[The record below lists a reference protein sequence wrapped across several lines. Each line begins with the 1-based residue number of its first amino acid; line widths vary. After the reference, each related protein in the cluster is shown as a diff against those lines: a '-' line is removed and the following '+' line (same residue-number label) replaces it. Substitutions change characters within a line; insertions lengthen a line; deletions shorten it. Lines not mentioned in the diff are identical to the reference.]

1 MYEKT
6 MECADMIMAS
16 HGPLWQNTFALCNS
30 VLGQRENYVFFYLI
44 RQNIP
49 SRSLSHTHMQD
60 NSARAWPMSSGR
72 AHTNKWR
79 HTNPATKISFD
90 RSFNLPDQY
99 LQSHANEAP
108 QSMGGWVRLNG
119 RAQAT
124 NQRATLC

>member
-90 RSFNLPDQY
+90 RSFNCPI
-99 LQSHANEAP
+99 NTC
-108 QSMGGWVRLNG
+108 
-119 RAQAT
+119 RAMQMKPRSRWGAGSG
-124 NQRATLC
+124 